1 MNTLIIRSFALS
13 ISLATAVGAA
23 LAQAGSSPPGEGNY
37 PPPTAG
43 ERAWGPAGGA
53 GSAHGR
59 WRAGPR
65 HTPGWSMM
73 SEQERM
79 QHREQLRGARH
90 AEDCQRIMQEHQ
102 RLMQQRATERGA
114 PMPRPPRAACPM
126 R

>member
-1 MNTLIIRSFALS
+1 
-13 ISLATAVGAA
+13 
-23 LAQAGSSPPGEGNY
+23 
-37 PPPTAG
+37 
-43 ERAWGPAGGA
+43 
-53 GSAHGR
+53 
-59 WRAGPR
+59 
-65 HTPGWSMM
+65 MM

-114 PMPRPPRAACPM
+114 PMPRPPHAACPM